1 MDIEIPELTQ
11 EQKNLI
17 LEKIQRSERTT
28 YQHDLYTN
36 LDQYLNFQKFKNKV
50 KVNINKQFTSP
61 SAKPENSMKNL
72 YDKTVE
78 KLNKY
83 INIEKFK

>member
-1 MDIEIPELTQ
+1 MDTEIPELTQ
-11 EQKNLI
+11 EQKNLV

-28 YQHDLYTN
+28 YHNDLYTD
-36 LDQYLNFQKFKNKV
+36 LDHYLNFQKFKNKV

-61 SAKPENSMKNL
+61 SANSENPLKNL
-72 YDKTVE
+72 YNKTVD

-83 INIEKFK
+83 IKNNKQV

>member
-11 EQKNLI
+11 EQKNLV
-17 LEKIQRSERTT
+17 LEEIQRSKSTT
-28 YQHDLYTN
+28 QQHDLYTN

-50 KVNINKQFTSP
+50 KVNIKNQFASP
-61 SAKPENSMKNL
+61 SVNSENPMKNL
-72 YDKTVE
+72 YNKTVD

-83 INIEKFK
+83 IKNNKQV

>member
-11 EQKNLI
+11 EQKNLV
-17 LEKIQRSERTT
+17 LEEIQRSKSTT
-28 YQHDLYTN
+28 HQHDLYTN
-36 LDQYLNFQKFKNKV
+36 LDEYLNFQKFKNKV

-61 SAKPENSMKNL
+61 STCTENIMKNL
-72 YDKTVE
+72 YNKTVE

-83 INIEKFK
+83 IKNNKQV